1 MSCKRM
7 VAENVKNIRRRI
19 SSACLRAGR
28 NPDEV
33 LLVAV
38 TKIFSAGMV
47 KEVVDAGINDVG
59 ENFVQ
64 ELCQKKD
71 ELRDERIRWHFIG
84 HLQRNKV
91 KEIASWI
98 HLIHSVDSRRLAEEI
113 SKHAARAGRTMNI
126 LVEVNTSGEATKFG
140 VAPENAPALVKEL
153 VRIPDICVSGL
164 MTLGP
169 FEPDPEDSRQ
179 AFRTLRQLR
188 DLLQDDGI
196 RLPHLSMGMSND
208 FEVAV
213 EEGATCVRLGT
224 AIFGIRTTPEYN

>member
-188 DLLQDDGI
+188 DRLQDDGI